1 MIVSDGSGTFSH
13 FSRVA
18 GGCDSLG
25 ESVVVVLF
33 SALVLAGCRSH
44 LCPAGAAGVMFKCN

>member
-1 MIVSDGSGTFSH
+1 MILIDGSGTFSH
-13 FSRVA
+13 FSRIA
-18 GGCDSLG
+18 GGWDSLG
-25 ESVVVVLF
+25 EVVVVLF

>member
-25 ESVVVVLF
+25 EPVVVVLF
-33 SALVLAGCRSH
+33 SA
-44 LCPAGAAGVMFKCN
+44 GASRLQIPSLPCWCCWSDV